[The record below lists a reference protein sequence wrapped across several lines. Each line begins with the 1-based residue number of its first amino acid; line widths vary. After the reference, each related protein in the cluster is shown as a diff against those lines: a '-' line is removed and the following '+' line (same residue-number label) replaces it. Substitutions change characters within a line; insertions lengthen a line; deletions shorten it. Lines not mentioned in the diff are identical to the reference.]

1 MTRRPIRTCIVTA
14 DITGP
19 IRNGGIGSAY
29 YSLARLLADS
39 GHEVTVLYALGQH
52 SEQHPIRHWVKWY
65 ESCGITF
72 VPLPTPDGPELKGSV
87 YVKTAWAV
95 YEWLKTRTF
104 DVVHFHEWRGI
115 GFYAL
120 NAKKQGLCLGNAV
133 TVVGSHS
140 PTLWHQE
147 GMRELPR
154 GADDVELD
162 FIERESVAQADVLW
176 SPSQHMVEWMLSHG
190 WGLPR
195 RRFLHQYVMRE
206 RTARD
211 ASRQPINELCF
222 FGRLETRKGL
232 DLFCAAVNLL
242 VQRGTIPSRVTLLGK
257 VATVD
262 GLDSSEYVARHAVN
276 WPMPWQIIST
286 LDRTGAMAYLKGQ
299 GRLAV
304 LPSRL
309 DNLPYTVLECLGAGV
324 PFVTSTTG
332 GIPEMVHSSDH
343 AATLF
348 ELQPEALARTLAQ
361 ALTDGIRPAR
371 FRISPDTTDRGWLR
385 FHERLARQARTRR
398 PAARPR
404 KPLVTICVTHRD
416 RPELLRQALASIRQ
430 QTYKRFEVV
439 LVDDGS
445 ERPESHT
452 ALDAL
457 APEFRRRGWTIVRH
471 ETNRYP
477 GAARNTAARHARGE
491 YLLFMDDDNCAKAH
505 ELQTFVSAAQASRA
519 DIISCFLDV
528 FQSNEAPNGK
538 PALHRWPFVGGS
550 LGLGVLRNCFGDTNS
565 LVRAKVY
572 RALGG
577 MTEDHG
583 TGCEDWE
590 FMAKA
595 AVRGYRITVV
605 PEALVWYRHSPNGVQ
620 NSTPIVANRLRA
632 LRPYLES
639 IPGGLRAALPLCR
652 EEVVVHHVE
661 KVVHHAEAP
670 QILDA
675 RHVRRVAIFGAGEG
689 GRLASGLARR
699 CGWEVAY
706 IVDNNQTLWGGEA
719 HGLEVR
725 TPAAL
730 DERDVDFV
738 LVASMAGRVPLS
750 KQLEEAGLS
759 YGSSY
764 AFFLDRFAIDNIQIQ
779 LTI

>member
-1 MTRRPIRTCIVTA
+1 MTRLTIRTCIVTA

-29 YSLARLLADS
+29 YSLARLLADA

-65 ESCGITF
+65 RTRGIEF
-72 VPLPTPDGPELKGSV
+72 VPLPAPAGPELKGSF
-87 YVKTAWAV
+87 YIKTAWAV
-95 YEWLKTRTF
+95 YEWLKTRSF
-104 DVVHFHEWRGI
+104 DIVHFHEWRGI

-120 NAKKQGLCLGNAV
+120 SAKRQGLCLQTAV

-154 GADDVELD
+154 GGDDVELD
-162 FIERESVAQADVLW
+162 FIERESVALADVLW
-176 SPSQHMVEWMLSHG
+176 SPSQHMVEWMQSHG
-190 WGLPR
+190 WVLPR
-195 RRFLHQYVMRE
+195 KRFLHQYVMLE
-206 RTARD
+206 RSKRYP
-211 ASRQPINELCF
+211 SLRQIEELCF

-242 VQRGTIPSRVTLLGK
+242 VRQGKQPGRVTLLGK

-262 GLDSSEYVARHAVN
+262 GVDSAEYVARQAAD

-286 LDRTGAMAYLKGQ
+286 LDRTGAMEYLNGP

-332 GIPEMVHSSDH
+332 GIPEMVHPADH
-343 AATLF
+343 VATLF
-348 ELQPEALARTLAQ
+348 ELRPDSLATTLGL
-361 ALTDGIRPAR
+361 ALTEGIAPAR
-371 FRISPDTTDRGWLR
+371 FRISPEVTDRGWLR
-385 FHERLARQARTRR
+385 FHDRLAEHARTPRR
-398 PAARPR
+398 APCAR
-404 KPLVTICVTHRD
+404 KPFVSICVTHRD
-416 RPELLRQALASIRQ
+416 RPELLKQALDSIRQ
-430 QTYKRFEVV
+430 QTYKHFEVV

-445 ERPESHT
+445 VRPETHA
-452 ALDAL
+452 ALDRLEPIFA
-457 APEFRRRGWTIVRH
+457 RRGWTIVRH
-471 ETNRYP
+471 DINRYP
-477 GAARNTAARHARGE
+477 GAARNTAAKHARGE
-491 YLLFMDDDNCAKAH
+491 YLLFMDDDNCAKPH

-519 DIISCFLDV
+519 DIVSCFLDV
-528 FQSNEAPNGK
+528 FQSNDAPNGK
-538 PALHRWPFVGGS
+538 PALYRWPFVGGS
-550 LGLGVLRNCFGDTNS
+550 LGLGMLRNCFGDTNS

-595 AVRGYRITVV
+595 AVRGFRITVV
-605 PEALVWYRHSPNGVQ
+605 PEALVWYRHSPTGVQ
-620 NSTPIVANRLRA
+620 NSTPVVANRLRA

-639 IPGGLRAALPLCR
+639 MPGGLRAALPLCR
-652 EEVVVHHVE
+652 EEVVVQHVDRP
-661 KVVHHAEAP
+661 VHHADVP
-670 QILDA
+670 KVLDA
-675 RHVRRVAIFGAGEG
+675 RHVRTVAIFGAGEG
-689 GRLASGLARR
+689 GRLASRLARR
-699 CGWEVAY
+699 CGWEVSY
-706 IVDNNQTLWGGEA
+706 IVDNNQTLWGSQA
-719 HGLEVR
+719 HGFEVR
-725 TPAAL
+725 TPEAL
-730 DERDVDFV
+730 AERDVDFV
-738 LVASMAGRVPLS
+738 LVASMAGRLPLS
-750 KQLEEAGLS
+750 KQLDEAGLS

-764 AFFLDRFAIDNIQIQ
+764 GFFLDRYAIDNIQIQ